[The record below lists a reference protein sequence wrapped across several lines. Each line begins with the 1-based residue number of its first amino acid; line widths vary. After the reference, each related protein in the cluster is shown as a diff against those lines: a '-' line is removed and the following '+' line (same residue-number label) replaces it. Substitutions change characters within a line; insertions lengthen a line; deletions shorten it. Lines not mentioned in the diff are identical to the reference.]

1 MVGSVSDHSRIGRAL
16 EMTFHLFS
24 ADLFC
29 LILGG
34 HFAWQAQYLV
44 RLEGV
49 AVFGEV
55 GGLCCCSAH
64 CK

>member
-1 MVGSVSDHSRIGRAL
+1 MVERSRIGHAM
-16 EMTFHLFS
+16 EMTFQLFS
-24 ADLFC
+24 ANFC
-29 LILGG
+29 QMLGG

-49 AVFGEV
+49 D
-55 GGLCCCSAH
+55 CCSAH

>member
-1 MVGSVSDHSRIGRAL
+1 MLGSVSDHARIGRAL
-16 EMTFHLFS
+16 EMTFQLFS
-24 ADLFC
+24 ANFC

-49 AVFGEV
+49 D
-55 GGLCCCSAH
+55 CCSAH